1 VRASHTRLLSRPNS
15 RSLVAAPRALLF
27 DPPTELQ
34 KEEDDANHEVDFLL
48 LDELEDA
55 YEHEAPL
62 HAELIHTMIPYEET
76 AEEKEVVKRTW
87 TLDRVPASLEKQFSD
102 YKDWRLSPLNFQ
114 RQGNAVVDTTANS
127 DRGTT
132 QRFLAYCQAEHGIA
146 PTLATFGT
154 AQLATL
160 AQSWLEKLSERGLMW
175 STLGNYCNSLCNLAA
190 YFWGS
195 DGVVEEAA
203 LEMDVQPPDL
213 LLRLRAQ
220 CESQSTQQRLYAKKP
235 DNWLEVRAKRR
246 APPRPTHE
254 RPTPVSPF
262 VRAQWDKAQEA
273 RVKCAAEWA
282 NSGRLSHDKK
292 VALLKEYL
300 VLLFHTVM
308 PPDRVGI
315 VSRRHSNSRPQ
326 LACDVAH
333 CASSPPVDRCASF
346 DGATR

>member
-1 VRASHTRLLSRPNS
+1 MEYDY
-15 RSLVAAPRALLF
+15 SL
-27 DPPTELQ
+27 
-34 KEEDDANHEVDFLL
+34 H
-48 LDELEDA
+48 DELEDA
-55 YEHEAPL
+55 YEYETPL

-76 AEEKEVVKRTW
+76 AEEKEVVQRTW
-87 TLDRVPASLEKQFSD
+87 TLERVPASLEKQFSD

-154 AQLATL
+154 AHLATL

-195 DGVVEEAA
+195 DGAVEEAA

-220 CESQSTQQRLYAKKP
+220 CESQSKQQQLYAKKP
-235 DNWLEVRAKRR
+235 DNWLEVRR
-246 APPRPTHE
+246 
-254 RPTPVSPF
+254 TPSPF
-262 VRAQWDKAQEA
+262 
-273 RVKCAAEWA
+273 
-282 NSGRLSHDKK
+282 
-292 VALLKEYL
+292 
-300 VLLFHTVM
+300 
-308 PPDRVGI
+308 
-315 VSRRHSNSRPQ
+315 
-326 LACDVAH
+326 
-333 CASSPPVDRCASF
+333 
-346 DGATR
+346 

>member
-1 VRASHTRLLSRPNS
+1 MRASHTRLLSRPNS
-15 RSLVAAPRALLF
+15 RSLVATPRALLF

-114 RQGNAVVDTTANS
+114 RQGNAVVDTTAQS

-190 YFWGS
+190 YWWGS
-195 DGVVEEAA
+195 DGAVEEAA
-203 LEMDVQPPDL
+203 LAMDVQPPDL

-220 CESQSTQQRLYAKKP
+220 CESQSKQQQLYAKKP

-254 RPTPVSPF
+254 RRTPVSPF
-262 VRAQWDKAQEA
+262 VLAQWDKAQEA

-308 PPDRVGI
+308 P
-315 VSRRHSNSRPQ
+315 
-326 LACDVAH
+326 
-333 CASSPPVDRCASF
+333 
-346 DGATR
+346 